1 MRHMVRALAA
11 LAVIATAAFA
21 MPAHVLAMPEG
32 FRHSSETS
40 VFPQPRDPWR
50 SWGVRNELPHHVGR
64 PYVHDGFVHQPV
76 QVWVPGQWA
85 WNGATWVWWPGH
97 WDVY

>member
-1 MRHMVRALAA
+1 MRQIVRMLTVLAVIGAAA
-11 LAVIATAAFA
+11 LAMPGHVFA
-21 MPAHVLAMPEG
+21 MRDG

-50 SWGVRNELPHHVGR
+50 SWGVRSELPHRVGT
-64 PYVHDGFVHQPV
+64 PHFHDGFRRPV

-85 WNGATWVWWPGH
+85 WNGYGWVWYPGH
-97 WDVY
+97 WGYVR